1 MEDVGMRVHR
11 GVLAAVSLTVLAGC
25 ALPTAMPLAANLA
38 MNDPISALARP
49 AIGGAVYNAF
59 RIQPQL
65 PEGTNSRAAVKLTYL
80 MNDDSAHQSPWSQK
94 MLQMMDDQPQSQV
107 HNVVFR
113 DGGEMGDS
121 RLYYMQQADTNPTT
135 IRNPQST
142 LAPGVSE
149 VQSNN
154 PKVLSQILGWTLDH
168 YQGKRKY
175 LQIYTH
181 GAGCIGLGT
190 DEKQTDPSG
199 KLLPKD
205 QQLSVIPM
213 PAFTEALRQALK
225 GRQLDAIYFRA
236 CLMGNLEAMYEL
248 RGTTRY
254 AIASE
259 DVSYSVENSN
269 ITMTKLFDDLAAR
282 GTEPGELARQLSIAA
297 NAKSVKTKDGE
308 HSGYTAMAAID
319 IGRLDELKSAINS
332 LVVAL
337 KAAMPK
343 QRDAI
348 TAAYDA
354 VPAYNGKEIPEQYY
368 EQSRDLWAFT
378 AQLQQKVQDP
388 AVQRAVDQVRQAQRQ
403 AMLHERDSFGSA
415 ANGLTIFMPA
425 RNSDPQT
432 WQGIRKNR
440 YGALRFTADSGWDEF
455 IDQMLAS
462 K

>member
-1 MEDVGMRVHR
+1 MRMHR
-11 GVLAAVSLTVLAGC
+11 GVLVAVSLTVLAGC
-25 ALPTAMPLAANLA
+25 ALPSGLPIAANLTL
-38 MNDPISALARP
+38 NDPLSALARP
-49 AIGGAVYNAF
+49 AIGGAAYNGF
-59 RIQPQL
+59 KIQPQL
-65 PEGTNSRAAVKLTYL
+65 PTSRDARSAVKLTYL
-80 MNDDSAHQSPWSQK
+80 MNDDTAHQSPWSLK
-94 MLQMMDDQPQSQV
+94 MLQMMDDLPQNRV

-121 RLYYMQQADTNPTT
+121 RLTYIQKADNAPQT
-135 IRNPQST
+135 IRNPQSP
-142 LAPGVSE
+142 LAPGVDE

-154 PKVLSQILGWTLDH
+154 PKVLSQILGWTFDN
-168 YQGKRKY
+168 YQAKRRY

-213 PAFTEALRQALK
+213 PAFAEALRQGLK

-236 CLMGNLEAMYEL
+236 CLMGNLEALYEL

-254 AIASE
+254 ALASE

-269 ITMTKLFDDLAAR
+269 ITMTKQFDDLASRDTDPA
-282 GTEPGELARQLSIAA
+282 ELVRQLSIAA

-308 HSGYTAMAAID
+308 HSGYTAMAAVD

-332 LVVAL
+332 MIVAL
-337 KAAMPK
+337 KAAMPSQK
-343 QRDAI
+343 AAI

-378 AQLQQKVQDP
+378 AQLQQKVTDK
-388 AVQRAVDQVRQAQRQ
+388 AVLRAVDQVRSAQRA

-425 RNSDPQT
+425 RNSDPAT

-440 YGALRFTADSGWDEF
+440 YGALRFTTDSGWDEF
-455 IDQMLAS
+455 IDTMLAT